1 MATCRKPKSERGS
14 SDKPSKRLVT
24 DTLEAG
30 LSKHLNAQLTR
41 RSGVISWIDKLPRE
55 VIVELEKVK
64 EGLGNESKQAVSRA
78 IILWLKEKSLEAPSP
93 QTVALWLK
101 K

>member
-1 MATCRKPKSERGS
+1 MDRQASSRGN
-14 SDKPSKRLVT
+14 R
-24 DTLEAG
+24 
-30 LSKHLNAQLTR
+30 
-41 RSGVISWIDKLPRE
+41 
-55 VIVELEKVK
+55 ELEKVK